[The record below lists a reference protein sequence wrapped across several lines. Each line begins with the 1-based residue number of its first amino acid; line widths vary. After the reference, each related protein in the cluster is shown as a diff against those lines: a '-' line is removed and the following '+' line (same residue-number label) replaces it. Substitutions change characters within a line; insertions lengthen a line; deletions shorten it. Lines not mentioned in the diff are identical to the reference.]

1 MIRLNVPFRQKD
13 EAKQFGARWNPT
25 EKYWYYPGDVL
36 PEGLQR
42 WSIPDTLPA
51 GGDHRA
57 NAVSLQGAVGISA
70 PDDVEGP
77 WQRGSFEESDLQ
89 GDVEGP
95 WQRGSFEGPDPQGA
109 VEGLGHASE
118 MAADWLKNYQTVSDV
133 NQMILRC
140 YGDIREFR
148 NIMVWGEVTNY
159 RNPNGGNY
167 YFDIKDGSAMLSCIM
182 WGSVAAASGEFTLKA
197 GMKVAIV
204 GYLDYYP
211 VTGKT
216 SLKVR
221 KIKDAGQGAAALALL
236 RLHARL
242 EAEGLFDERFK
253 KPIPRYPSVIGIV
266 TSKDGQA
273 IQDICKV
280 AKMRNPYV
288 QLLLFHVKVQGQ
300 YAVNTIIQGIQTL
313 DGMGLDTIIVGRGG
327 GSDEE
332 LMCYN
337 DERVV
342 RAIFMA
348 KTPIIS
354 AVGHEGN
361 WSLSDYVADL
371 RVLTPTAAGQA
382 ALPDVMTDLEHI
394 RQLQIMITNQM
405 HSHLQRRWLM
415 LDAARNKLEGFGPQI
430 QIERRKERLQYLTAA
445 MQTGFMAALDNRKR
459 SLELLSQDL
468 RRKMESAFEL
478 RRHRCEVLIT
488 RLHGL
493 SPTAKLVKG
502 FGYIS
507 LNEKPVTTIQDVQEG
522 DPLLIRIHDGR
533 IRAQVTETQRN

>member
-1 MIRLNVPFRQKD
+1 MIRLNVPFKEKD
-13 EAKQFGARWNPT
+13 EAKRFGAKWNPG
-25 EKYWYYPGDVL
+25 ERFWFYPGDVL
-36 PEGLQR
+36 PDGLKR
-42 WSIPDTLPA
+42 WAVVAA
-51 GGDHRA
+51 GRGQ
-57 NAVSLQGAVGISA
+57 LSA
-70 PDDVEGP
+70 GRDEVPLAIGWPGEDDLEGP
-77 WQRGSFEESDLQ
+77 WRVSGPAELSEPVGLAGSGGVLEKSL
-89 GDVEGP
+89 
-95 WQRGSFEGPDPQGA
+95 
-109 VEGLGHASE
+109 
-118 MAADWLKNYQTVSDV
+118 DWLKDYQSVSDV
-133 NQMILRC
+133 NQMILRR

-167 YFDIKDGSAMLSCIM
+167 YFDIKDSDAMLSCIM
-182 WGSVAAASGEFTLKA
+182 WGSVAAAAGDGFELKA
-197 GMKVAIV
+197 GMKVAIA

-211 VTGKT
+211 AAGKT

-221 KIKDAGQGAAALALL
+221 QIRDAGQGAAALALL

-253 KPIPRYPSVIGIV
+253 KPIPKYPSVIGIV

-273 IQDICKV
+273 IRDICKV
-280 AKMRNPYV
+280 AKMRNPFV

-300 YAVNTIIQGIQTL
+300 YAVDTIIQGIQTL

-348 KTPIIS
+348 KTPVIS

-361 WSLSDYVADL
+361 WSLADYVADL
-371 RVLTPTAAGQA
+371 RVPTPTAASQA
-382 ALPDVMTDLEHI
+382 ALPDVMADLERI
-394 RQLQIMITNQM
+394 RQLQAMITSQM
-405 HSHLQRRWLM
+405 HSHLQRCRLQ
-415 LDAARNKLEGFGPQI
+415 LDAGINKLEGYRPQL
-430 QIERRKERLQYLTAA
+430 QIERRKERLEHLAVS
-445 MQTGFMAALDNRKR
+445 MQAGFMAVLEERKR
-459 SLELLSQDL
+459 SLETCSQEL
-468 RRKMESAFEL
+468 RRRIEAAYEL
-478 RRHRCEVLIT
+478 RRHRYEILVT
-488 RLHGL
+488 GLHGL

-507 LNEKPVTTIQDVQEG
+507 LNEKPVTTVQEVQAG
-522 DPLLIRIHDGR
+522 DPLLIQIHDGQ
-533 IRAQVTETQRN
+533 IHSQVVDVNRLPVDE